1 MSTKL
6 KVESG
11 LQLLSRIIKKPGI
24 ENFYPI
30 LFETGPK
37 QGDLIE
43 LFSDVSTSG
52 LLLDMI
58 CEMLLPVQFGG
69 VEVSILILS
78 TDGHLKTENIFEY
91 FRKKLMTCIKSNTP
105 NEFGQHLKN
114 VDDIYNDSLKKLL
127 FMEIFDST
135 QLYITIQ
142 NLENVLTQHSN
153 ISVVIFDTLTAFYW
167 SEQNVKITKMDLYL
181 KTLLKTIH
189 KVTKDFKVTV
199 LYTRPEYFCSTKEV
213 MANLEPCSELQSSEQ
228 LNYRIQIKH
237 TGDVTYDVVVRKHNK
252 QINRQFIICDGFI
265 TWLETMEE

>member
-1 MSTKL
+1 MSTNL

-11 LQLLSRIIKKPGI
+11 LQLLSRIIKRPGI

-37 QGDLIE
+37 QGDIIE
-43 LFSDVSTSG
+43 LFSDISTSG

-58 CEMLLPVQFGG
+58 CEMLLPVKLGG
-69 VEVSILILS
+69 VEASILILS

-91 FRKKLMTCIKSNTP
+91 FRKKLMAGIKSNTTKEIEQFF
-105 NEFGQHLKN
+105 NN
-114 VDDIYNDSLKKLL
+114 IDDIYNNSLKKIL

-142 NLENVLTQHSN
+142 NIENVLAKHSN
-153 ISVVIFDTLTAFYW
+153 ISVVIIDTLTAFYW
-167 SEQNVKITKMDLYL
+167 SEQNLKIMKMDLNL
-181 KTLLKTIH
+181 KMLLKSIH
-189 KVTKDFKVTV
+189 KVTKDFKVTI

-213 MANLEPCSELQSSEQ
+213 MTNLEPCSELQSSEQ

-237 TGDVTYDVVVRKHNK
+237 IGDVTYDVIVRTYNK
-252 QINRQFIICDGFI
+252 QINRQFILCDGFI
-265 TWLETMEE
+265 TWFEIK